1 MAAGL
6 SVKSPGYDAE
16 VADNVPYLDISAVHD
31 EDGRTL
37 TFFAVNRHGG
47 EDIDLDV
54 SLLGFGAAAMADHRV
69 MTSQDLEAVNSLKA
83 PLSVTPR
90 KGSHA
95 AVADG
100 VLTAKLPPH
109 SYQMICLGLS

>member
-1 MAAGL
+1 MQLG
-6 SVKSPGYDAE
+6 VDSPGYDAE

-31 EDGRTL
+31 ATGQTL

-54 SLLGFGAAAMADHRV
+54 SLQGFAAAAVADHQV
-69 MTSQDLEAVNSLKA
+69 MSGKDLEAVNSLKA

-95 AVADG
+95 TVADG
-100 VLTAKLPPH
+100 VLSARLPPY
-109 SYQMICLGLS
+109 SYQMIRLRLT

>member
-1 MAAGL
+1 M
-6 SVKSPGYDAE
+6 E

-54 SLLGFGAAAMADHRV
+54 SLQGFAAGAIADHQV
-69 MTSQDLEAVNSLKA
+69 MTSQNLEAVNTLQA
-83 PLSVTPR
+83 PLTITPR

-95 AVADG
+95 AVSDG
-100 VLTAKLPPH
+100 VLTAKLPPY
-109 SYQMICLGLS
+109 SYQMIRLSLSSPSAAPRPK